1 MKIGWFAL
9 IVSMLLDVFACLM
22 SKQLDGLRRPGLLL
36 VVIVSYMF
44 SMALFAFCMKVLP
57 IGPAFAIWSGL
68 GLALIAGAAIPLYGQ
83 TIDTAG
89 VVGMGL
95 IMMGTIILS
104 TLSKMEIH

>member
-1 MKIGWFAL
+1 MKFGWFAL
-9 IVSMLLDVFACLM
+9 IISMLLDVVACLL
-22 SKQLDGLRRPGLLL
+22 SKQLEGLRRPVLLL
-36 VVIVSYMF
+36 VVIICYMS

-68 GLALIAGAAIPLYGQ
+68 GLTLIAASAIPLYGQ

-89 VVGMGL
+89 LIGMGL